1 MLIHRMVEFVIRE
14 GPLFEAMIMNREI
27 NSPMFRF
34 LFENQSPA
42 HIYYRWKLFS
52 IMQGDPQKEWSMREF
67 RMFKGGSVWK
77 PPIMNVYTQ
86 GMPPDLVGEDEAK
99 EPSKGSLSNT
109 YEIPNFI
116 IKFIILV

>member
-27 NSPMFRF
+27 NSPLFRYYFVRTSISQVHITKYNNYFRF

-52 IMQGDPQKEWSMREF
+52 MMQGDSQKEWCLKEF
-67 RMFKGGSVWK
+67 RMFV
-77 PPIMNVYTQ
+77 
-86 GMPPDLVGEDEAK
+86 GMR
-99 EPSKGSLSNT
+99 
-109 YEIPNFI
+109 IRM
-116 IKFIILV
+116 